1 MTRFSFT
8 KIFGLFYLVWT
19 FIRGDTEV
27 FCQFSRTCILPCS
40 FPVGNEVVIHWIKL
54 LPENAQVHTYYHNSD
69 QLGRQSPD
77 FKGRTSL
84 YREQIPN
91 GNASLQLSN
100 VVVQDESRYQCYTS
114 TINGNKETFIQL
126 RVYAPVEKVTIEK
139 LGDKINCH
147 SEEIYPRPTVTWNTK
162 SPVTPQEDS
171 FVTTKKLFNI
181 SSFILL
187 SADYPDQTH
196 SCTISSTRNKR
207 TATLS
212 KQAQR
217 NSSDTEATIE
227 CQALETPLNHLIWR
241 FNYSQLILTWNKAE
255 SSYRASVEWEKHVK
269 DVSDQG
275 SLMLKDLTSQH
286 EGTYT
291 CESSNTEETGI
302 ASTVLHITK
311 DGDQKTAGTGTGIGI
326 AFGVI
331 LLIAIVAGV
340 IFIQMRHRKN
350 KTHRPVSSDPPQG

>member
-1 MTRFSFT
+1 M
-8 KIFGLFYLVWT
+8 LFFIYLS
-19 FIRGDTEV
+19 DTGV

-40 FPVGNEVVIHWIKL
+40 FPVGNEVVIHWIKQ
-54 LPENAQVHTYYHNSD
+54 LPEKAQVHSYYHNSD
-69 QLGRQSPD
+69 QLGLQSLV
-77 FKGRTSL
+77 FKDRTLL
-84 YREQIPN
+84 YHAQIPN

-100 VVVQDESRYQCYTS
+100 VVVQDEGRYQCYTS

-171 FVTTKKLFNI
+171 SVTTKKLFNI

-187 SADYPDQTH
+187 SADYPDETH

-217 NSSDTEATIE
+217 NSSGTEATIE
-227 CQALETPLNHLIWR
+227 CQALDTPLNHLIWR

-255 SSYRASVEWEKHVK
+255 SSYRASVEWEKHVE
-269 DVSDQG
+269 DVDQG
-275 SLMLKDLTSQH
+275 SLRLKDLTSQH

-291 CESSNTEETGI
+291 CESSNAEETGI

-311 DGDQKTAGTGTGIGI
+311 DGDQKTAGIGTGIGI
-326 AFGVI
+326 AVGVI

-340 IFIQMRHRKN
+340 IFIQMGRRKN
-350 KTHRPVSSDPPQG
+350 KTHNPVPSDPPRGDISLNSQTTKAAET